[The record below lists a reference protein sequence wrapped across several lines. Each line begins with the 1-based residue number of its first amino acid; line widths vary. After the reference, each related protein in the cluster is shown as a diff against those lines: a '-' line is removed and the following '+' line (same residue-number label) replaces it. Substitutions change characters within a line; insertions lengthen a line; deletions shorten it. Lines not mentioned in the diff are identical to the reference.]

1 MVVLVFVVG
10 VSLFL
15 SLFFGGVS
23 WVLFLSF
30 PVRRFWRLL
39 LVLRFFA
46 AVFCGLLSGLFPVW
60 SPSVLSGLFLSL
72 VAFRRSGLL
81 VLACPALFG
90 GVGRRG
96 LCRFPSLVSGGCPVP
111 RSVSFPSVGFCGSRR
126 LSGSAASLAGRV
138 AGSVSACGVPVSVGC
153 AAGADAAVRSACP
166 SAVVLSVASGRF
178 GSGRSAFARRSAAL
192 VSSLPSGSAF
202 VGFVSSPCPAVVSP
216 SPSPSRCFCGGGS
229 GSWASL
235 ALAAGLGLAV
245 FVFWAGSGAF
255 PAPAWGGSW
264 SPVSSGVFAGS
275 FRFVASPALF

>member
-1 MVVLVFVVG
+1 MVVRLGRVFFPFPFSV
-10 VSLFL
+10 
-15 SLFFGGVS
+15 GGVS
-23 WVLFLSF
+23 WLLLFSF
-30 PVRRFWRLL
+30 LVRRFWRLPPVL
-39 LVLRFFA
+39 LRFFA
-46 AVFCGLLSGLFPVW
+46 AGFCGLLSGLFPVW
-60 SPSVLSGLFLSL
+60 SLSALSL
-72 VAFRRSGLL
+72 LFPLLLVFRRFGAGVS
-81 VLACPALFG
+81 VCPALS
-90 GVGRRG
+90 GVPGRCG
-96 LCRFPSLVSGGCPVP
+96 LCRFPSLVSGGCPVA
-111 RSVSFPSVGFCGSRR
+111 SLSFPSVGFCGSRR
-126 LSGSAASLAGRV
+126 LAGSAFSLAGRV

-178 GSGRSAFARRSAAL
+178 GSGRAAFARRSAAL
-192 VSSLPSGSAF
+192 VSSLPVGSAF
-202 VGFVSSPCPAVVSP
+202 VGFVSAPCPSVVSP

-245 FVFWAGSGAF
+245 FVFWSGSGAF